1 MLRPSAAIRPDLLAY
16 YLLRDDFRAAA
27 RSKMKGTAGQLRV
40 PEQFLEAQT
49 LPVPPPHDQKRLA
62 ETIDSYFTRL
72 DDVTATLERVRRNLK
87 RYRASILKAAVEG
100 RLVPTEAELARAEGR
115 DYEPASVLLERIL
128 AERRRR
134 WEDGELARMKAAG
147 KVPTTDKWKARYKEP
162 AEPDTATLPSLAEG
176 WCWATVDQ
184 ILSERLVNGRSVKT
198 AEHGIPVLRLTSLRN
213 GLVDLSEF
221 KIGAW
226 SASEAEPFLVRQ
238 NDILVSRGNG
248 SIHLVGLG
256 AIVSDHPDFVA
267 FPDTLIRVRLCD
279 RIDRRFFVA
288 LWNSRDTR
296 DQIERKAKTTA
307 GIYKVNQVDVAACV
321 LQVPPLAE
329 QVRIRNM
336 VEKVFHSER
345 AMVAEIA
352 GTKTRTA
359 ALHQAVLDG
368 AFGGVLAN
376 PNDA

>member
-1 MLRPSAAIRPDLLAY
+1 M
-16 YLLRDDFRAAA
+16 
-27 RSKMKGTAGQLRV
+27 
-40 PEQFLEAQT
+40 
-49 LPVPPPHDQKRLA
+49 
-62 ETIDSYFTRL
+62 
-72 DDVTATLERVRRNLK
+72 
-87 RYRASILKAAVEG
+87 
-100 RLVPTEAELARAEGR
+100 
-115 DYEPASVLLERIL
+115 
-128 AERRRR
+128 
-134 WEDGELARMKAAG
+134 
-147 KVPTTDKWKARYKEP
+147 
-162 AEPDTATLPSLAEG
+162 
-176 WCWATVDQ
+176 
-184 ILSERLVNGRSVKT
+184 
-198 AEHGIPVLRLTSLRN
+198 
-213 GLVDLSEF
+213 
-221 KIGAW
+221 
-226 SASEAEPFLVRQ
+226 
-238 NDILVSRGNG
+238 
-248 SIHLVGLG
+248 
-256 AIVSDHPDFVA
+256 SDHPDFVA